1 MCGENGITYVSPCLA
16 GCVSS
21 TGSGRN
27 TVRHAPLRLF
37 AVLRYPLITTCVF
50 FQVFD
55 SCLCLV
61 LAGQP
66 GNLTATPG
74 RCPGRESCDR
84 IFPYFMA
91 LSVLSSFII
100 SLGGTP
106 GFMVLVRSAVKSAPM
121 KVVLGSMGLFF
132 LNQSLSVDA

>member
-1 MCGENGITYVSPCLA
+1 MRPTP
-16 GCVSS
+16 
-21 TGSGRN
+21 
-27 TVRHAPLRLF
+27 PRLF
-37 AVLRYPLITTCVF
+37 AVLLPADDNFCL

-55 SCLCLV
+55 SCGCLA

-121 KVVLGSMGLFF
+121 KAVLGSMFFF
-132 LNQSLSVDA
+132 LKKFCLFL

>member
-27 TVRHAPLRLF
+27 TVRPAPPRLF
-37 AVLRYPLITTCVF
+37 AVLCYPLMTTSGL

-55 SCLCLV
+55 SCGCLA

-66 GNLTATPG
+66 GNLTAAPG

-121 KVVLGSMGLFF
+121 KAVLGSMFFFKFCLF
-132 LNQSLSVDA
+132 L